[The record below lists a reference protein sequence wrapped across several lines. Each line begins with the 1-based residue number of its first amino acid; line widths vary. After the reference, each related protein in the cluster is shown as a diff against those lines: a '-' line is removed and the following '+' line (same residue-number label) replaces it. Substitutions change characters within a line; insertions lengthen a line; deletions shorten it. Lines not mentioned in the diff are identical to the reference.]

1 MQKKIPIQYTFSEIS
16 KGYSNLAVITGSGI
30 DAESGLPT
38 FRGEKGYYE
47 DKETTYLASIDALK
61 LDPIRQWRWYLNRF
75 VSYKDTLPS
84 ASHLMLA
91 KLEKKIGEKFLGI
104 ITQNISGLHRKAGSE
119 IVFEVHGSIREKRN
133 IITGECKPI
142 PDSWIKSIPN
152 EEELISWRPNVCLI
166 GESYDNFPLNDS
178 IEICDT
184 CEVLLI
190 IGTAGIIHTPVWLAE
205 ISKKSGATVI
215 NINPN
220 KCILDEVSNFVF
232 RGTALQYFGNISS
245 VF

>member
-75 VSYKDTLPS
+75 VSYEDTLPS

-104 ITQNISGLHRKAGSE
+104 ITQNISGLHRKAGSK
-119 IVFEVHGSIREKRN
+119 IVFEVH
-133 IITGECKPI
+133 
-142 PDSWIKSIPN
+142 
-152 EEELISWRPNVCLI
+152 
-166 GESYDNFPLNDS
+166 Y
-178 IEICDT
+178 
-184 CEVLLI
+184 
-190 IGTAGIIHTPVWLAE
+190 
-205 ISKKSGATVI
+205 
-215 NINPN
+215 
-220 KCILDEVSNFVF
+220 VF
-232 RGTALQYFGNISS
+232 
-245 VF
+245 